1 MTQSQVAV
9 LKTKD
14 YLQGTKKLFTLL
26 NVERRLRSIKKVLIK
41 INLVRMPPQI
51 GLSLSNRSPRKP
63 APYRFHG
70 NRGIAYTPA
79 IAADGDIT
87 RIEHIK
93 ALVHTLRSQGVE
105 DIVICEGACGWDTT
119 LAYNVLG
126 YEELCQKYGV
136 RLVDTNWSEPTI
148 IPIPSGKQLKDFWL
162 AKEYLESDFR
172 INVTTLKVHGATC
185 VSLCLKNWA
194 IGLPSAIRYGIN
206 RTANRIRGQGD
217 SFPIH
222 QHYDREEIYGQGV
235 GIAETIADVNSA
247 IPYELGIIDG
257 TTTIHYGKLMN
268 LAERR
273 EAQGKLSVYQS
284 NLLLASFDRVA
295 VDAVAS
301 RVMKLNPYKIYHLY
315 LSAERGC
322 GTIDDEKI
330 DVLGERIDD
339 IKMTCYPM
347 LKQHATML

>member
-1 MTQSQVAV
+1 MHT
-9 LKTKD
+9 L
-14 YLQGTKKLFTLL
+14 KKL
-26 NVERRLRSIKKVLIK
+26 
-41 INLVRMPPQI
+41 
-51 GLSLSNRSPRKP
+51 
-63 APYRFHG
+63 
-70 NRGIAYTPA
+70 
-79 IAADGDIT
+79 
-87 RIEHIK
+87 
-93 ALVHTLRSQGVE
+93 GVE

-119 LAYNVLG
+119 LAYTVLG
-126 YEELCQKYGV
+126 YEKLCQKYRV
-136 RLVDTNWSEPTI
+136 RLVDTNWSEPAV
-148 IPIPSGKQLKDFWL
+148 IPIPKGKQLKDFWL

-206 RTANRIRGQGD
+206 RTGNRIRGQGD

-222 QHYDREEIYGQGV
+222 QHYDREEIYGQGI
-235 GIAETIADVNSA
+235 GIAETIADINSA

-257 TTTIHYGKLMN
+257 MTTIHYGKLMN

-273 EAQGKLSVYQS
+273 DAQGKLPVNQS

-301 RVMKLNPYKIYHLY
+301 RVMQLNPYKIYHLY

-322 GTIDDEKI
+322 GTIDGEKI
-330 DVLGERIDD
+330 DVLGERIDN
-339 IKMTCYPM
+339 IEMKCYPM
-347 LKQHATML
+347 LKQRATML

>member
-1 MTQSQVAV
+1 MAHSQVAV
-9 LKTKD
+9 LKTVD
-14 YLQGTKKLFTLL
+14 YLEGTTKLFSLL
-26 NVERRLRSIKKVLIK
+26 DVEGRLRSAKRVLIK

-51 GLSLSNRSPRKP
+51 KLPLTNRSPRKP
-63 APYRFHG
+63 APYRYHG

-79 IAADGDIT
+79 IAVDGDIT
-87 RIEHIK
+87 RIKHIK
-93 ALVHTLRSQGVE
+93 ALVHALHSLGVE
-105 DIVICEGACGWDTT
+105 QIAICEGACGWDTT
-119 LAYNVLG
+119 LAYKVLG
-126 YEELCQKYGV
+126 YEELSQKYGV
-136 RLVDTNWSEPTI
+136 RLVDTNWSEPTT
-148 IPIPSGKQLKDFWL
+148 IPVPNGKRLKDFWL

-194 IGLPSAIRYGIN
+194 IGLPSAIRYGVN

-257 TTTIHYGKLMN
+257 LTTIHYGKLMN

-273 EAQGKLSVYQS
+273 DAQGKLPVYQTK
-284 NLLLASFDRVA
+284 LLFASFDRVA

-301 RVMKLNPYKIYHLY
+301 RVMKLNPYKIYHQY

-322 GTIDDEKI
+322 GTIDLEKI

-339 IKMTCYPM
+339 IEMTCFPM
-347 LKQHATML
+347 LKQRATML